1 MKTLLNYNIIIS
13 YMRTVEIV
21 CLGNELLIGKTVN
34 TNSNEISKFFTI
46 NGFDVIRVTTIKD
59 QKNVG
64 VELLREIY
72 KRKPDIVCIT
82 GGLGPTYDDIQLE
95 IVSESIDKKLI
106 INDNALR
113 MIQQKYNFMN
123 ESREKMA
130 YLPEGSNALKNE
142 IGTAPG
148 VYTVFNNID
157 IISLPGV
164 PKEMRYIL
172 KNEVLKILNDKY
184 PARDVLIEMGID
196 IKGPRE
202 SDIAELTIRMKNKY
216 PKFYFKSHPRV
227 SDGEI
232 VLSLHVYGVTKHE
245 NDVVLVIN
253 DWLEMINNE
262 YEITELTKIKKMLK

>member
-1 MKTLLNYNIIIS
+1 
-13 YMRTVEIV
+13 MRTVEIV

-64 VELLREIY
+64 VNLLREIY
-72 KRKPDIVCIT
+72 ERRPDIVCIT

-95 IVSESIDKKLI
+95 IVSESIDKRLI

-113 MIQQKYNFMN
+113 MIQQKYKFMN

-130 YLPEGSNALKNE
+130 YLPEGSTALNND

-148 VYTVFNNID
+148 VYTVFNDID

-172 KNEVLKILNDKY
+172 KSEVLKILNDKY
-184 PARDVLIEMGID
+184 PARDVLTEMGID
-196 IKGPRE
+196 IKGVRE
-202 SDIAELTIRMKNKY
+202 SDIAEMTIRMKNKY

-227 SDGEI
+227 SDGET

-253 DWLEMINNE
+253 DWLEIINNE
-262 YEITELTKIKKMLK
+262 FEITELTKIKKMLK

>member
-1 MKTLLNYNIIIS
+1 MLE
-13 YMRTVEIV
+13 VEIV

-64 VELLREIY
+64 VNLLREIY
-72 KRKPDIVCIT
+72 DRKPNIICIT

-95 IVSESIDKKLI
+95 IISESIDKKLI
-106 INDNALR
+106 MNDSALK
-113 MIQQKYNFMN
+113 MIKQKYNIMN
-123 ESREKMA
+123 ESRKKMA
-130 YLPEGSNALKNE
+130 YLPEGSSALNNE
-142 IGTAPG
+142 IGSAPG

-172 KNEVLKILNDKY
+172 ENEVLKILNDKY

-196 IKGPRE
+196 IKGVRE
-202 SDIAELTIRMKNKY
+202 SDIAEMTIRMKNKY

-227 SDGEI
+227 SDGET
-232 VLSLHVYGVTKHE
+232 VLSLHVYGVTKNE

-253 DWLEMINNE
+253 DWLEIINNE
-262 YEITELTKIKKMLK
+262 FKITELTKIRKMLK